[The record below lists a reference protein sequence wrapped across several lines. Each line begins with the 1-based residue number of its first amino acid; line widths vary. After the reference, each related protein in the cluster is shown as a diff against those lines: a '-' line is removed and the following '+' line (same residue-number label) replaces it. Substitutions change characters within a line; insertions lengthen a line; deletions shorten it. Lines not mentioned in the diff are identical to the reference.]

1 MSKSCLSA
9 LEYKLIVS
17 IAVEL
22 LDEPDSG
29 KGTAMLSEYV
39 EMFLSFH
46 GSGRG
51 GMHLLGGAPLTFG
64 IILMFRLSCA
74 KFVFLCSKEVSKM
87 VSERPPLC
95 KRFFQPIAY
104 NFSLLLFSFFLCFF
118 FPLVFLGRRICLVCF
133 LVNLW
138 FQGGFPMSIS
148 CVVEQF

>member
-1 MSKSCLSA
+1 MLKSCLSA

-51 GMHLLGGAPLTFG
+51 GMHLLGGGTTN
-64 IILMFRLSCA
+64 IWYNTN
-74 KFVFLCSKEVSKM
+74 VQTQLCQV
-87 VSERPPLC
+87 C
-95 KRFFQPIAY
+95 I
-104 NFSLLLFSFFLCFF
+104 SLL
-118 FPLVFLGRRICLVCF
+118 
-133 LVNLW
+133 
-138 FQGGFPMSIS
+138 
-148 CVVEQF
+148 